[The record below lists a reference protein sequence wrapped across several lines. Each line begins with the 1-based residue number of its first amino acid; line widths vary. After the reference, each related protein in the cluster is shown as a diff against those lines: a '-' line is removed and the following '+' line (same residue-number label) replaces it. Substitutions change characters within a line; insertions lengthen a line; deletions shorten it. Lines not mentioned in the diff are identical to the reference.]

1 MFRNTKLSV
10 QQTVLKQLSK
20 ILDIFLDSKKFID
33 MGATESPSHIS
44 ESQRT
49 LFPQGSTSTCS
60 KKSSD
65 ITLTHTAVSEKK
77 HTILYTIIK

>member
-10 QQTVLKQLSK
+10 QQTVLKQLSN
-20 ILDIFLDSKKFID
+20 ILKRRWDIFLDSKKFIY

-49 LFPQGSTSTCS
+49 LFPPRDNLSMW
-60 KKSSD
+60 
-65 ITLTHTAVSEKK
+65 
-77 HTILYTIIK
+77 